1 MVGFRIDMVLAATST
16 VGALAIESW
25 NQLSRTEG
33 IMVEVAAETM
43 VVYSSREG
51 STGFKRVTLALPMK

>member
-1 MVGFRIDMVLAATST
+1 MVLAATST

-51 STGFKRVTLALPMK
+51 SIGFKRATLHCL